1 MQPAGDPYRVLGVG
15 RDATPGEVKS
25 AHRRLAKAH
34 HPDAGGDPARFLA
47 IQAAYQVLADP
58 VQRSRWDAAHSP
70 GPVPAHDPWA
80 ARPRPG
86 RAGRQPG
93 AARERGPARSG
104 RGAAPA
110 GEGRSAA
117 QGWPAAEGRPAAD
130 PSPGAG
136 GGAVPGRDPASAS
149 WTWTAS
155 GVPWWEEGGRRG
167 GGGNSGPGVRGPRAG
182 SGGGATSAAG
192 ERGSGHRRGRATRTA
207 EDQANTAPGARPETA
222 PRDPT
227 GTESTGTE
235 STGTDPTRTGR
246 AGQPEGQGRN
256 RAGSPGG
263 PTMDAFVRSSG
274 AAWSAASRAYFRKVT
289 AEIPH
294 GARLGHSS
302 RTGRVGWEPSPE
314 EIARAAAGDPPV
326 GRPRPGGPAADAGP
340 AAGSAAGPRP
350 GPQPA
355 PPGGAVRRLA
365 TRVARAIRG

>member
-93 AARERGPARSG
+93 AARERGPARPG

-110 GEGRSAA
+110 A
-117 QGWPAAEGRPAAD
+117 QGRPATGSVSRD
-130 PSPGAG
+130 GP
-136 GGAVPGRDPASAS
+136 GAVPGRDPASAS

-155 GVPWWEEGGRRG
+155 GVPWWEEGARPDG
-167 GGGNSGPGVRGPRAG
+167 GGRPGPGVRGPQT
-182 SGGGATSAAG
+182 GARGEATPAAG
-192 ERGSGHRRGRATRTA
+192 ERGSGHRRGRATRSA
-207 EDQANTAPGARPETA
+207 ADHQNTAPGDQPETT

-227 GTESTGTE
+227 GTDP
-235 STGTDPTRTGR
+235 TGTDPTRTER
-246 AGQPEGQGRN
+246 AGQPGDPGRH
-256 RAGSPGG
+256 RTGPPGG

-314 EIARAAAGDPPV
+314 EIARAAGGDPPP
-326 GRPRPGGPAADAGP
+326 GPPRSGGPPPDGGPAAGA
-340 AAGSAAGPRP
+340 RP
-350 GPQPA
+350 GFVRA
-355 PPGGAVRRLA
+355 PLGGAVRRLA

>member
-1 MQPAGDPYRVLGVG
+1 MLGVG

-58 VQRSRWDAAHSP
+58 VQRSRWDATHSP
-70 GPVPAHDPWA
+70 GPVPAHDPWSTH
-80 ARPRPG
+80 PRPG
-86 RAGRQPG
+86 RA
-93 AARERGPARSG
+93 AREG
-104 RGAAPA
+104 
-110 GEGRSAA
+110 
-117 QGWPAAEGRPAAD
+117 
-130 PSPGAG
+130 
-136 GGAVPGRDPASAS
+136 AS
-149 WTWTAS
+149 WTWTAT

-167 GGGNSGPGVRGPRAG
+167 SGGDPGPGARGPRAG
-182 SGGGATSAAG
+182 SEGGATPTAG
-192 ERGSGHRRGRATRTA
+192 ERGSSHRRGRATRSA
-207 EDQANTAPGARPETA
+207 ADQASAAPGDQPGTA
-222 PRDPT
+222 PRDPA
-227 GTESTGTE
+227 GTDP
-235 STGTDPTRTGR
+235 TGTDPTGTGR
-246 AGQPEGQGRN
+246 AGKPGDPGRH

-263 PTMDAFVRSSG
+263 PTMDVFVRSSG

-314 EIARAAAGDPPV
+314 EIARAAAGDPTP
-326 GRPRPGGPAADAGP
+326 GRPGAGGPAPDAGP
-340 AAGSAAGPRP
+340 DAGPAAGPRP
-350 GPQPA
+350 GPVPA

>member
-80 ARPRPG
+80 ARPRPD
-86 RAGRQPG
+86 RPGRQPG

-110 GEGRSAA
+110 AEGRSAA
-117 QGWPAAEGRPAAD
+117 QGRQAAQGRPAAD

-167 GGGNSGPGVRGPRAG
+167 GGGNPGPGVRGPRAG
-182 SGGGATSAAG
+182 SGGGATPAAG
-192 ERGSGHRRGRATRTA
+192 ERGSGHRRGRATRSA
-207 EDQANTAPGARPETA
+207 EDQANTAPGDRPEA
-222 PRDPT
+222 GPRDPT
-227 GTESTGTE
+227 GTDP
-235 STGTDPTRTGR
+235 TGTDPTRAWR
-246 AGQPEGQGRN
+246 AGQPGDPGRS
-256 RAGSPGG
+256 RAGSAGG
-263 PTMDAFVRSSG
+263 ATMDAFVRSSG

-314 EIARAAAGDPPV
+314 EIARAAAGDPAPD
-326 GRPRPGGPAADAGP
+326 RPRSGGPPPDAGP
-340 AAGSAAGPRP
+340 AAGPPP
-350 GPQPA
+350 GPVGVPL
-355 PPGGAVRRLA
+355 GGTVRRLA
-365 TRVARAIRG
+365 TRVVRAIRG